1 MQVSVVG
8 ISCHTAPV
16 EVRERYA
23 LPGDLAGRLLRRI
36 RADGAYEEALVLDT
50 CNRTEIY
57 VAGKQPPDPAPYL
70 LERIGELKGAAL
82 EGEGSGLYRRDG
94 RSAVTHLFRVA
105 AALDSQIVGEHQI
118 LGQVKDAY
126 RLALK
131 ERTAR
136 FYLNKLLHRAFR
148 AGKRVRTETQLS
160 RGSVSIAQ
168 AAVDLAC
175 QVFSSLAGK
184 TVLLVGAG
192 QTAELVARAAIRRKA
207 GRIIVANRT
216 LSRAQ
221 EVASALLAPG
231 QAEPADETLLD
242 LDAGTEAEGVRCP
255 ALTQLLSGKLGRP
268 AQSSPPAPAPVETR
282 AIDLG
287 GIPEVI
293 AQVDL
298 AVCSTASPGL
308 VLTWE
313 ELGPT
318 LGRLRRCLFVV
329 DIAVPRDVDT
339 ALGRL
344 PNVYLYNLDDL
355 DRVVARNIER
365 RRMEVPRA
373 EAIVA
378 DEVARFATYM
388 NCLEVAPTIKLLQQR
403 FAALR
408 EAQTARYGRKF
419 CPDDREQL
427 DQFTKGLCSKILHE
441 PIAFLRGLSED
452 ASAGDQLAAV
462 DLLRRLFGLES
473 PEEDP

>member
-1 MQVSVVG
+1 MEVTVVG
-8 ISCHTAPV
+8 ISCHTAAV

-23 LPGDLAGRLLRRI
+23 LPGELAGRLLRRI
-36 RADGAYEEALVLDT
+36 RAEGAYEEALVLDT

-57 VAGKQPPDPAPYL
+57 LAAKDLRDPTPYL
-70 LERIGELKGAAL
+70 LERISELKGTPLGRDA
-82 EGEGSGLYRRDG
+82 SGLYRHEG

-105 AALDSQIVGEHQI
+105 TALDSQIVGEHQI

-131 ERTAR
+131 ERAAR
-136 FYLNKLLHRAFR
+136 FYLNKLLHWAFR
-148 AGKRVRTETQLS
+148 TGKRVRTETQLS
-160 RGSVSIAQ
+160 RGSVSVAQ

-221 EVASALLAPG
+221 EVASALLAPEE
-231 QAEPADETLLD
+231 AAPAGELLLD
-242 LDAGTEAEGVRCP
+242 ADAEAEGVGCP
-255 ALTQLLSGKLGRP
+255 ALTQLLSGQLGPP
-268 AQSSPPAPAPVETR
+268 APSSPPAPASVETR
-282 AIDLG
+282 AIELG
-287 GIPEVI
+287 RIPEVI
-293 AQVDL
+293 AGADL
-298 AVCSTASPGL
+298 AICSTASPGV
-308 VLTWE
+308 VLTGE
-313 ELGPT
+313 DLGPI
-318 LGRLRRCLFVV
+318 LRRSRRCLFIV
-329 DIAVPRDVDT
+329 DIAVPRDVDA

-378 DEVARFATYM
+378 DEVARFVTYM
-388 NCLEVAPTIKLLQQR
+388 DSLEVAPTIKLLQQR
-403 FAALR
+403 FGALR
-408 EAQTARYGRKF
+408 EAEIARYGRKF

-427 DQFTKGLCSKILHE
+427 EQFTKGLCSKILHE
-441 PIAFLRGLSED
+441 PIAFLRSLSED
-452 ASAGDQLAAV
+452 AGAGDQLAAV
-462 DLLRRLFGLES
+462 DLLRRLFGLGC
-473 PEEDP
+473 PEDDP